1 MDDYVLVCNG
11 SKVALTTR
19 DNIHLDDSF
28 WKRFVRDPNS
38 LFRNADAMLRD
49 LESSLQWFDVT
60 QVEWFDVT
68 QLSKTYQH
76 GNLLIRRGGNDFV
89 FDVMANKV
97 PLTVAM
103 CELKNGQLYPVP
115 IYSMHKCDVILWENL
130 VHYWR
135 DFFKK
140 AFYYAYGFDP
150 HEAYG
155 FDPRGWPHYIRSLY
169 TFAQSES

>member
-28 WKRFVRDPNS
+28 WQRFVRDQNPF
-38 LFRNADAMLRD
+38 FRNADTMLSD

-60 QVEWFDVT
+60 RVEWFDVT

-76 GNLLIRRGGNDFV
+76 GNLLIRRGGNAFV
-89 FDVMANKV
+89 FNVVTNKV
-97 PLTVAM
+97 PLMVAM
-103 CELKNGQLYPVP
+103 CEMKNGRLYPIP

-130 VHYWR
+130 VNHWR

-140 AFYYAYGFDP
+140 AFYDAYGFDP
-150 HEAYG
+150 Q
-155 FDPRGWPHYIRSLY
+155 GWPHYIRRLY
-169 TFAQSES
+169 TFWQSEAMMQKEQK

>member
-1 MDDYVLVCNG
+1 MDNYVLVCNG

-49 LESSLQWFDVT
+49 LESSLRWFDVT

-103 CELKNGQLYPVP
+103 CELKNGQLYPIP
-115 IYSMHKCDVILWENL
+115 IYSVHKCDVILWENL

-140 AFYYAYGFDP
+140 AFYNAYGFDP

-155 FDPRGWPHYIRSLY
+155 FDPQGWPHYIRSLY
-169 TFAQSES
+169 TFVQSES

>member
-1 MDDYVLVCNG
+1 MDDSVLVCNG
-11 SKVALTTR
+11 PKVALTTR
-19 DNIHLDDSF
+19 DNIYLDDSF
-28 WKRFVRDPNS
+28 WQRFVRDSES
-38 LFRNADAMLRD
+38 LFQNAYTMLSN

-76 GNLLIRRGGNDFV
+76 GNLLIRRGGNAFV
-89 FDVMANKV
+89 FDVMQGKV

-115 IYSMHKCDVILWENL
+115 IVRLHKCDVILWGNL
-130 VHYWR
+130 VNHWL

-140 AFYYAYGFDP
+140 AFYDAYGFDP
-150 HEAYG
+150 HDAYG
-155 FDPRGWPHYIRSLY
+155 FDPRGWPHYIRRLY